1 MKTTNR
7 NARVVGASCARWLTS
22 SIAGFGSDRRRSRC
36 GGIAS
41 LMPAALFA
49 ADPAAETAASDT
61 LAEVVVTAT
70 RQEEKLKDVPVSVSV
85 LSGDA
90 LAVLGDN
97 GQDVKQLA
105 FKVPSLNIES
115 SNGRAFPR
123 FYIRGYGNTDF
134 HDFAS
139 QPVSLVYD
147 DIVQEN
153 PALKGFPIFDQA
165 DVEVLRGPQGTL
177 FGRNSP
183 AGVVKLESARP
194 QLGETT
200 GYVTLSD
207 ATYNTGNV
215 QGVVNLPINDM
226 MAFRLSVQGQHRDN
240 WINDPINLTKLGG
253 YEDWGARMQLLFMPS
268 DTFTALFNV
277 HGRSL
282 NGSSTIFRANIIQY
296 GTNSLVAG
304 FDPAT
309 TYSDGPNSATLS
321 TIGANLHLTWKLPS
335 LTLQSITGYESVQSY
350 LAVGDID
357 GGYGPGFFCGPP
369 SPAYVCAQPSGPGA
383 IPFSVQTSAG
393 VLNHEQLTQ
402 EFRVVSNND
411 GPLRG
416 QAGVF
421 LFYENVAAADDNYCS
436 PGDTA
441 PSCGTL
447 LWTLQDTTAARQKND
462 AEAIFGSLQY
472 TFSSA
477 FNVRAGVRLTEDH
490 KSFDILYSTSAT
502 PPSPPDYASQG
513 ANNVS
518 WDVSATYAVDPD
530 VNLYARV
537 ATGFR
542 APSFGTP
549 AQGLPIQ
556 LARSET
562 NISYETGVKADLFD
576 RHAHVDFDVFYYDVS
591 NQQLTAV
598 GGASNV
604 VQLINAAHSI
614 GKGAELDFQAQ
625 VTPNL
630 AFNLSGSLN
639 DTEIKDAGLAV
650 APCFNWGP
658 GDACNVTNPINSKGF
673 AEIDG
678 NPLPQAAK
686 WVTDVSLRYDI
697 PFPDGTKLYAYTDWT
712 YRSSMNLFLYAAT
725 EFVAPAL
732 TEGGLRIGYT
742 WAGGKYD
749 VAAFCRNCTNEIRVI
764 GGIDFENTTG
774 FINDPR
780 IIGAQFRAKF

>member
-1 MKTTNR
+1 MKTTN
-7 NARVVGASCARWLTS
+7 CTPTL
-22 SIAGFGSDRRRSRC
+22 
-36 GGIAS
+36 
-41 LMPAALFA
+41 LAALAAAVTAAFWTPCVTRA
-49 ADPAAETAASDT
+49 ADTGGESASDT
-61 LAEVVVTAT
+61 LEEVIVTAT
-70 RQEEKLKDVPVSVSV
+70 RREEKLHDVPISASA
-85 LSGDA
+85 LSGEPLAAFGDA
-90 LAVLGDN
+90 GD
-97 GQDVKQLA
+97 DIKQLA

-183 AGVVKLESARP
+183 AGVVKLESAKP
-194 QLGETT
+194 QLGETSS
-200 GYVTLSD
+200 YVTLSD
-207 ATYNTGNV
+207 GTYNSANIQAV
-215 QGVVNLPINDM
+215 ANLPINDQ
-226 MAFRLSVQGQHRDN
+226 MAFRASVQGQHRDN

-253 YEDWGARMQLLFMPS
+253 YEDWGARLQLLYVPS

-282 NGSSTIFRANIIQY
+282 NGSSTVFRANIISY
-296 GTNSLVAG
+296 GTNSLVPG

-309 TYSDGPNSATLS
+309 TYSDGPNSSTLS
-321 TIGANLHLTWKLPS
+321 TIGANVHLTWNLPN
-335 LTLQSITGYESVQSY
+335 LTLQSISGYESVQNY

-369 SPAYVCAQPSGPGA
+369 SPAYVCAQPSGPGP

-393 VLNHEQLTQ
+393 VLDHKQLTE
-402 EFRVVSNND
+402 EFRVVSKNS
-411 GPLRG
+411 GPLQG

-441 PSCGTL
+441 PSCGSL

-462 AEAIFGSLQY
+462 AEAIFGSLEY
-472 TFSSA
+472 SASSM
-477 FNVRAGVRLTEDH
+477 FKVRAGVRYTEDH
-490 KSFDILYSTSAT
+490 KTFDILYSTAAN
-502 PPSPPDYASQG
+502 PPSPPNHASQG

-518 WDVSATYAVDPD
+518 WDLSPTFEVNPN
-530 VNLYARV
+530 VNLYARI

-549 AQGLPIQ
+549 ALGLPIQ
-556 LARSET
+556 LARSEN

-576 RHAHVDFDVFYYDVS
+576 RRARVAFDVFYFDVS
-591 NQQLTAV
+591 HQQLTAV
-598 GGASNV
+598 GGAANV
-604 VQLINAAHSI
+604 IQLINASNTI
-614 GKGAELDFQAQ
+614 GKGAELDFDAHL
-625 VTPNL
+625 TPNL
-630 AFNLSGSLN
+630 VFSLSGSLN
-639 DTEIKDAGLAV
+639 DTKIHDPGLSV
-650 APCFNWGP
+650 APCFNFG
-658 GDACNVTNPINSKGF
+658 GTDHCNVLNPPNPTNSAAVEIN
-673 AEIDG
+673 G

-686 WVTDVSLRYDI
+686 WIADVSLRYDI
-697 PFPDGTKLYAYTDWT
+697 PLGNGSTLYAFTDWS
-712 YRSSMNLFLYAAT
+712 YRSSMDLFLYSAT
-725 EFVAPAL
+725 EFNVPAH
-732 TEGGLRIGYT
+732 TEGGLRLGYT
-742 WAGGKYD
+742 WSDGKYD
-749 VAAFCRNCTNEIRVI
+749 VAAFCRNCANQIRVI
-764 GGIDFENTTG
+764 GGIDFENATG

-780 IIGAQFRAKF
+780 IIGAQLKAKF